1 MREIRRSSSV
11 ALVGLY
17 DNRARQKAMAEKVYN
32 ELVDYLEELVRVSP
46 QGREGA
52 I

>member
-1 MREIRRSSSV
+1 M